1 MILSFL
7 TVIAKV
13 KHYTYFCNYKN
24 YSNRKN
30 TKMDTPTV
38 SKKDI
43 LNAFQFRHA
52 TKEFDSTKKLT
63 DEDIHFI
70 LETAHLSP
78 SSFGFEPWHF
88 VVVQDPELR
97 ELLKPVAWGAPLKLD
112 TASHFVLGLS
122 MKAPMTKWDSDYIMH
137 MMKDVKQLP
146 EDVIEMYSKF
156 YREFQERDFD
166 LDTDKKLFDWATK
179 QTYIAL
185 GNMMTAA
192 ALNGIDS
199 CPIEGFHQEKAEAL
213 LREKFGID
221 TDKYGLSVMVAFGYR
236 KEAPAHGKSRR
247 DFDSIVTWK

>member
-1 MILSFL
+1 MNIPN
-7 TVIAKV
+7 IAK
-13 KHYTYFCNYKN
+13 
-24 YSNRKN
+24 S
-30 TKMDTPTV
+30 
-38 SKKDI
+38 DI
-43 LNAFQFRHA
+43 LNAFNFRHA
-52 TKEFDSTKKLT
+52 TKEFDATKKVS
-63 DEDIHFI
+63 DEDIKFI

-88 VVVQDPELR
+88 IVVQDKELR

-122 MKAPMTKWDSDYIMH
+122 MKAPMVKHDSAYIMQ

-146 EDVIEMYSKF
+146 QEVIEMYSKF

-166 LDTDKKLFDWATK
+166 LDTDKKLFDWSSK

-192 ALNGIDS
+192 ALIGIDS

-213 LREKFGID
+213 LKEKFDVD
-221 TDKYGLSVMVAFGYR
+221 TDKYGLSFMAAFGYR
-236 KEAPAHGKSRR
+236 KADPEHGKSRR
-247 DFDSIVTWK
+247 NFEDIVTFK